1 MIVQESKEVK
11 PPAGRITEGFLEE
24 EGLDIWL
31 EGREGLERPFLSLPI
46 LISPRWVCVCLH
58 LSVSFWG
65 LHFPFYH
72 LLGLGQSFL
81 RACVLGV

>member
-1 MIVQESKEVK
+1 MK

-24 EGLDIWL
+24 KKGWTSGWKEEKVWRGLS
-31 EGREGLERPFLSLPI
+31 FLSLPI

-72 LLGLGQSFL
+72 LLGLGESFL